1 MKKLL
6 CALVFISANFSAHA
20 ELPSTVADALKKAA
34 IPQDSVAVI
43 IRSVDGAN
51 PVITHNGAKSL
62 NPASVMK
69 LVTTNAALDLLTP
82 AYRWKTEIYQDGVV
96 SNGVLTGNLIIKAY
110 GDPSFKAQEFWHLLM
125 RLQQAGIKE
134 IKGDLMIDKSY
145 FAKNNGNI
153 NSFDDEP
160 WRAYNAM
167 PSAFLVNGRNT
178 SFKFVV
184 DASDVN
190 NSRVSIAQEFA
201 LPELKIINNM
211 KLMQGACGEWRSHF
225 GYTITSSDS
234 GKDTGAKGDAA
245 KTGSTVVTFNG
256 GFSPECGERY
266 LELSVFNDDQYA
278 FYTFKKLWLEL
289 GGKFSGQ
296 LKILDKPVSAVK
308 VLEQLSEPLGSVVRD
323 INKWSNNL
331 MARQLLLTIAA
342 EKISLPATEASGA
355 VAIKAWLASKTFN
368 GSGLNFD
375 ELVIE
380 NGSGLSRTERIS
392 AEHLSQMLVSAYN
405 SPVMPEFMSSLP
417 ILSLDGTVMK
427 RLKDSRVSAH
437 AHLKTGSLD
446 GVSAI
451 AGYVLDKENKRH
463 VLVMMVNHA
472 KAGASKAA
480 QDALIEWAYN
490 QSSNQASGQA
500 SNQAHNQR

>member
-6 CALVFISANFSAHA
+6 FAPIFKLGFILVFICVSFTANA
-20 ELPSTVADALKKAA
+20 ELPSTVAEALKKAG

-43 IRSVDGAN
+43 VRAVDGTN
-51 PVITHNGAKSL
+51 PVVALNGTKSL

-82 AYRWKTEIYQDGVV
+82 VYRWKTEIYQDGVV
-96 SNGVLTGNLIIKAY
+96 SNGVLAGNLIIKAY
-110 GDPSFKAQEFWHLLM
+110 GDPSFKSQEFWRLLM
-125 RLQQAGIKE
+125 GLQQAGIKE
-134 IKGDLMIDKSY
+134 IKGNLMIDKSY
-145 FAKNNGNI
+145 FAKNVGTRNT
-153 NSFDDEP
+153 FDDET

-178 SFKFVV
+178 SFKFVA

-190 NSRVSIAQEFA
+190 NNRVSIAQEFA
-201 LPELKIINNM
+201 LPELQIINNM
-211 KLMQGACGEWRSHF
+211 KLTQGACGEWRSHF
-225 GYTITSSDS
+225 GYTV
-234 GKDTGAKGDAA
+234 
-245 KTGSTVVTFNG
+245 KTKEAGLKNGETKVGSTVATFNG
-256 GFSPECGERY
+256 SFSPDCGERY
-266 LELSVFNDDQYA
+266 LELSVFDDDQYA
-278 FYTFKKLWLEL
+278 FYTFKKLWREL

-296 LKILDKPVSAVK
+296 LQIQDTPVGAVK
-308 VLEQLSEPLGSVVRD
+308 VIEQLSDPLGYVVRD

-342 EKISLPATEASGA
+342 EKTSLPANEANGA
-355 VAIKAWLASKTFN
+355 ATIKTWLGSKSVN
-368 GSGLNFD
+368 GSSLNFD

-417 ILSLDGTVMK
+417 ILSLDGTAMK
-427 RLKDSRVSAH
+427 RLKDSPVSAR

-446 GVSAI
+446 GVSSI
-451 AGYVLDKENKRH
+451 AGYVLDNKNKRH
-463 VLVMMVNHA
+463 VLVMIVNHA

-480 QDALIEWAYN
+480 QDALIEWTYN
-490 QSSNQASGQA
+490 Q
-500 SNQAHNQR
+500 